1 MKSVLNR
8 THCEIVI
15 DKSRFIGLCHPLQ
28 DANDVVKLLAEAKMA
43 FPDATHYCFAY
54 RIGSQAQWQKASDDG
69 EPAKT
74 AGVPILEILRKN
86 DVTDCLIIVV
96 RYFGGTLL
104 GAGGL
109 IRAYAKTA
117 REVLAISSYVYP
129 HTYANLTVRISY
141 PHVGSV
147 EHWIRKCDPLV
158 KITFS
163 EVVSFAF
170 RAEVKIIP
178 ELETTLRNA
187 VGKELVFEISES
199 FTLYL
204 K

>member
-15 DKSRFIGLCHPLQ
+15 DKSRFIGLCHPLKE
-28 DANDVVKLLAEAKMA
+28 ANDVVKLLAEAKTT

-54 RIGSQAQWQKASDDG
+54 RIGPQAQLQKASDDG

-96 RYFGGTLL
+96 RYFGGVLL

-117 REVLAISSYVYP
+117 REALTASTFVYP
-129 HTYANLTVRISY
+129 HQVADVLVHISY
-141 PHVGSV
+141 SHVGNV
-147 EHWIRKCDPLV
+147 EHLIRKSDASV
-158 KITFS
+158 KITFG
-163 EVVSFAF
+163 EVVTFAF
-170 RAEVKIIP
+170 RIETSAMEA
-178 ELETTLRNA
+178 LESSLRNA
-187 VGKELVFEISES
+187 VGNELSLEIGENK
-199 FTLYL
+199 TLYY
-204 K
+204 